1 MQGIGRGIESRVDN
15 GGFGKLLREFFW
27 LRGLMDQASPLEFLE
42 NRLHSLELNFVFLGH
57 GTAHICNRLF

>member
-1 MQGIGRGIESRVDN
+1 
-15 GGFGKLLREFFW
+15 LLREFFR